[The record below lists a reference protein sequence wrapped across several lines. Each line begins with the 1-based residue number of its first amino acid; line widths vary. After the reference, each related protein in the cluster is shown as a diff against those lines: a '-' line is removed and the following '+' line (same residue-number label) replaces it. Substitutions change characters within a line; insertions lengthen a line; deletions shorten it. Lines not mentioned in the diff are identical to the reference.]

1 MTPEALGDALRKSD
15 TPHMRN
21 RRRIASLALATSAPL
36 AVVALWQVGVIKHL
50 PDPPLRIFD
59 AEKVNGSAQAYD
71 KLATPDAILGIGSAI
86 ATMGLA
92 AMGSPDR
99 ARTTPILSLAFAAKV
114 FVDAVTAGKLTIDQ
128 WTKYRAFCLW
138 CLLSAA
144 ATFAMVP
151 LVIPEA
157 LAASKQLRN

>member
-1 MTPEALGDALRKSD
+1 
-15 TPHMRN
+15 MRN
-21 RRRIASLALATSAPL
+21 RRAIASLALATSAPL
-36 AVVALWQVGVIKHL
+36 ALVALWQLGAIKHL
-50 PDPPLRIFD
+50 PDPPLRLFD

-92 AMGSPDR
+92 GMGGPDR
-99 ARTTPILSLAFAAKV
+99 AKSMPLIPIAFAAKV
-114 FVDAVTAGKLTIDQ
+114 FIDALVAGKLTVDQ
-128 WTKYRAFCLW
+128 WTKYRAFCMW

-157 LAASKQLRN
+157 LAALRPAPVSRTSR